1 MLYWQQKHNWRS
13 DISAIQLQINEVARR
28 ASVSIRTV
36 RFYEEKGL
44 LEPSAYTSGGI
55 RLYTVRDVNR
65 LIFIRR
71 LATLGLSLD
80 EIKLCLGKLPEAS
93 KRKLR
98 VEYTL
103 KLLQMQKE
111 KLAEEQAKLVQL
123 EKDINDSVE
132 KVSHCLNCGA
142 EHCPEECPSYGQV
155 L

>member
-1 MLYWQQKHNWRS
+1 MAK
-13 DISAIQLQINEVARR
+13 R

-71 LATLGLSLD
+71 LTTLGLTLR
-80 EIKLCLGKLPEAS
+80 EIKLCLGKLPDS
-93 KRKLR
+93 SNRKLR

-111 KLAEEQAKLVQL
+111 KLAEEQVKLVQL

-132 KVSHCLNCGA
+132 KASRCLNCQAGK
-142 EHCPEECPSYGQV
+142 CPEQCSSYGQV
-155 L
+155 LNV